1 MATRSLGT
9 LTLDLIAKISGFTD
23 PLSQAERHAKK
34 TARELN
40 AQADAIKKQW
50 GSLGT
55 VLKGAFV
62 GLIGGSILDAFIRE
76 TIEAQESQAQL
87 AAVLKSTGNAAGFA
101 QSQLN
106 DMAGALSAATTF
118 ADDDVTKAQTVL
130 LKFTNIVGDK
140 LPAALQASA
149 DMAARTGQSIDQAAQ
164 TIGKALSMPER
175 GMAMLAKQV
184 GGFSDAQIEAAKS
197 LAEMGRVAEAQ
208 QIILDGLAK
217 SYGGAAEAARDTLGG
232 ALAAL
237 KNAVSDLLEG
247 DDGSVSG
254 LVSAI
259 NSLTDALRMPEAR
272 AAIEAV
278 AKGAAAAATAIGVY
292 YVGALAV
299 ATAGAIAAAGATAT
313 LAAAMAVLTGP
324 VGLALL
330 AGATV
335 AVAAYV
341 SKVKEIGK
349 EASEA
354 ADGAAQM
361 NAAVADTAEV
371 ATKTSATYDSMLAK
385 LRERSAMIGKTT
397 EAEKLAA
404 RIQLGL
410 IEDISAA
417 EGAALVAR
425 TAAVDAQES
434 AYKRSIAAQEAAR
447 KVAEETAREQERQ
460 RESINA
466 QIAEMR
472 DAVTVWGMSSDAV
485 AIYKAQLAG
494 ATDAQIE
501 QMRVLQEAQRIQRDS
516 QAASTAAQAK
526 QDQINADV
534 QALAEGL
541 KTEEERI
548 RESYERRRDMILSA
562 TGDAAEKQSELLA
575 RIEEERNAAL
585 ADLQKDY
592 WDKWLDAAQEHLTSF
607 DELAGDTIENLSNQ
621 FGSAFESMVF
631 DAESLRDAI
640 GKLAEG
646 VARSMVNAI
655 GQMIG
660 QWLALKAVQMM
671 TGKSAQSAS
680 VLAMTANAQA
690 ASIQA
695 GINAYASTA
704 AIPIV
709 GPAMAPAAMA
719 QALAVTGAMA
729 TSVAGL
735 SAAGLA
741 GMAHDGMQSIPKT
754 GTWLLEKGERVT
766 TEATSAKLDATLDAI
781 RRDQKPASA
790 QPNVN
795 IRAVNVLDPSIVGDY
810 LGTSAGERTVINI
823 MRRNRRLVGAG

>member
-9 LTLDLIAKISGFTD
+9 LTLDLIAKTAGFTE

-34 TARELN
+34 AARELN

-50 GSLGT
+50 GTLGT

-184 GGFSDAQIEAAKS
+184 GGFSDSQIEAAKS

-247 DDGSVSG
+247 SDGSVSG
-254 LVSAI
+254 LVTAI
-259 NSLTDALRMPEAR
+259 NALTDALRMPEAR

-292 YVGALAV
+292 YVGSLAA
-299 ATAGAIAAAGATAT
+299 ATSGAIAAAGATAA
-313 LAAAMAVLTGP
+313 LAGAMATLTGP

-341 SKVKEIGK
+341 AKVKEIGK
-349 EASEA
+349 EAGA
-354 ADGAAQM
+354 AATGTAQM
-361 NAAVADTAEV
+361 NAAVADAADA

-385 LRERSAMIGKTT
+385 LRERSALIGKTT

-410 IEDISAA
+410 IDDISTA
-417 EGAALVAR
+417 EGAALIAR
-425 TAAVDAQES
+425 TAAVDAQEE
-434 AYKRSIAAQEAAR
+434 AYKRSIAAQESAR
-447 KVAEETAREQERQ
+447 KVAEETAREQARQ
-460 RESINA
+460 RESITA

-472 DAVTVWGMSSDAV
+472 DAVTLWGMSADAV
-485 AIYKAQLAG
+485 AIYRAQLAG
-494 ATDAQIE
+494 ATDDQIK

-516 QAASTAAQAK
+516 QAASAVAQAK

-534 QALAEGL
+534 QALADGL

-562 TGDAAEKQSELLA
+562 TGDAAKKQSELLA
-575 RIEEERNAAL
+575 RIEQERNAAL

-607 DELAGDTIENLSNQ
+607 DDIASDTIENVSSR
-621 FGSAFESMVF
+621 FGAAFESMIF
-631 DAESLRDAI
+631 DAENVGDAI

-704 AIPIV
+704 AIPIT

-766 TEATSAKLDATLDAI
+766 TQATSAKLDATLEAI
-781 RRDQKPASA
+781 RRDQKPTSG
-790 QPNVN
+790 QQNVN
-795 IRAVNVLDPSIVGDY
+795 IRAINVLDPSIVGDY
-810 LGTSAGERTVINI
+810 LGTSAGERTVVNI